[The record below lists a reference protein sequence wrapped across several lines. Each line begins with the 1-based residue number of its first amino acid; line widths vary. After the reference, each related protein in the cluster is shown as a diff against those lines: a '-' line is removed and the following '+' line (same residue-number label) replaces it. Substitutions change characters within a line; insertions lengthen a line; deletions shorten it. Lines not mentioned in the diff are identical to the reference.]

1 MKKNNR
7 SRRIDEMTE
16 DDVVVTSD
24 STTTVAGKPRSAAVY
39 LLLAFFFGFLGI
51 HNFYAGYVWRGL
63 IQLLMTLFAA
73 VFMFI
78 PLLIVGI
85 WVFLEICFVRTDVHG
100 IDFIPSPILR
110 IVAIVAY
117 LFSLFSFSY
126 FYAPTNIWV
135 IETVPARTNMAS

>member
-7 SRRIDEMTE
+7 TQKTAVVEDE
-16 DDVVVTSD
+16 DVVV
-24 STTTVAGKPRSAAVY
+24 STAPAATGKPKSAAVY
-39 LLLAFFFGFLGI
+39 LLLAFFFGFLGV
-51 HNFYAGYVWRGL
+51 HNFYAGYIWRGL

-85 WVFLEICFVRTDVHG
+85 WVFLEICFVGTDAQGVP
-100 IDFIPSPILR
+100 FVPSPIVR
-110 IVAIVAY
+110 IIAIVAY

-135 IETVPARTNMAS
+135 IETVPVQSGNAS

>member
-7 SRRIDEMTE
+7 TQKPVALENE
-16 DDVVVTSD
+16 DVAASVPLA
-24 STTTVAGKPRSAAVY
+24 AGKPKSAAVY

-51 HNFYAGYVWRGL
+51 HNFYAGYIWRGL

-73 VFMFI
+73 VFLFI

-85 WVFLEICFVRTDVHG
+85 WVFLEICFVGTDAQG
-100 IDFIPSPILR
+100 IPFVPSPILR
-110 IVAIVAY
+110 MIAIVAY

-135 IETVPARTNMAS
+135 IETVPVRSGTAS

>member
-7 SRRIDEMTE
+7 TQKPVALENE
-16 DDVVVTSD
+16 DVAASVPSA
-24 STTTVAGKPRSAAVY
+24 AGKPKSAAVY
-39 LLLAFFFGFLGI
+39 VLLAFFFGFLGI
-51 HNFYAGYVWRGL
+51 HNFYAGYIWRGL

-73 VFMFI
+73 VFLFI

-85 WVFLEICFVRTDVHG
+85 WVFLEICFVGTDAQG
-100 IDFIPSPILR
+100 IPFVPSPILR
-110 IVAIVAY
+110 IIAIVAY

-135 IETVPARTNMAS
+135 IETVPVRSGTAS

>member
-7 SRRIDEMTE
+7 TQKPIEVEDE
-16 DDVVVTSD
+16 DVVV
-24 STTTVAGKPRSAAVY
+24 STQSTAGKPKSAAVY

-51 HNFYAGYVWRGL
+51 HNFYAGYIWRGL

-73 VFMFI
+73 VFLFI

-85 WVFLEICFVRTDVHG
+85 WVFLEICFVGTDAQG
-100 IDFIPSPILR
+100 IPFVPSPILR
-110 IVAIVAY
+110 IIAIIAY

-135 IETVPARTNMAS
+135 IETVPVQFETNS

>member
-7 SRRIDEMTE
+7 TQKPVVVEDE
-16 DDVVVTSD
+16 DVVV
-24 STTTVAGKPRSAAVY
+24 STPSTAGKPKSAAVY

-51 HNFYAGYVWRGL
+51 HNFYAGYIWRGL

-73 VFMFI
+73 VFLFI

-85 WVFLEICFVRTDVHG
+85 WVFLEICFVGADAQG
-100 IDFIPSPILR
+100 IPFVPSPILR

-135 IETVPARTNMAS
+135 IETVPVRSETAS

>member
-7 SRRIDEMTE
+7 TQKPAVVEDE
-16 DDVVVTSD
+16 DVVVSTSPA
-24 STTTVAGKPRSAAVY
+24 VGKQKSAAIY

-51 HNFYAGYVWRGL
+51 HNFYAGYIWRGL

-73 VFMFI
+73 VFLFI
-78 PLLIVGI
+78 PLLIVGV
-85 WVFLEICFVRTDVHG
+85 WVFLEICFVGTDAQG
-100 IDFIPSPILR
+100 IPFVPSPILR
-110 IVAIVAY
+110 IIAIVAY

-135 IETVPARTNMAS
+135 IETVPVQSGTAS

>member
-7 SRRIDEMTE
+7 TQKPAVVEDE
-16 DDVVVTSD
+16 DVVVSA
-24 STTTVAGKPRSAAVY
+24 SPAVGKQKSAAVY

-51 HNFYAGYVWRGL
+51 HNFYAGYIWRGL

-73 VFMFI
+73 VFLFI

-85 WVFLEICFVRTDVHG
+85 WVFLEICFVGTDAQG
-100 IDFIPSPILR
+100 IPFVPSPILR
-110 IVAIVAY
+110 IIAIVAY

-135 IETVPARTNMAS
+135 IETVPVQSGTAS

>member
-7 SRRIDEMTE
+7 TQKP
-16 DDVVVTSD
+16 VVVED
-24 STTTVAGKPRSAAVY
+24 EDVAVSTPSTAGKSKSAAVY

-51 HNFYAGYVWRGL
+51 HNFYAGYIWRGL

-73 VFMFI
+73 VFLFI

-85 WVFLEICFVRTDVHG
+85 WVFLEICFVGTDAQGVP
-100 IDFIPSPILR
+100 FVPSPILR
-110 IVAIVAY
+110 IIAIVAY

-135 IETVPARTNMAS
+135 IETVPVRSGTAS

>member
-7 SRRIDEMTE
+7 TQKPAVVEDE
-16 DDVVVTSD
+16 DVVVSTSPA
-24 STTTVAGKPRSAAVY
+24 VGKQKSAAIY

-51 HNFYAGYVWRGL
+51 HNFYAGYIWRGL

-73 VFMFI
+73 VFLFI

-85 WVFLEICFVRTDVHG
+85 WVFLEICFVGTDAQG
-100 IDFIPSPILR
+100 IPFVPSPILR
-110 IVAIVAY
+110 IIAIVAY

-135 IETVPARTNMAS
+135 IETVPVQSGTAS

>member
-7 SRRIDEMTE
+7 TQKPVVIEDE
-16 DDVVVTSD
+16 DVAV
-24 STTTVAGKPRSAAVY
+24 STPSIAGKPKSAAVY

-51 HNFYAGYVWRGL
+51 HNFYAGYIWRGL

-73 VFMFI
+73 VFLFI

-85 WVFLEICFVRTDVHG
+85 WVFLEICFVGTDAQG
-100 IDFIPSPILR
+100 IPFVPSPILR
-110 IVAIVAY
+110 IIAIVAY

-135 IETVPARTNMAS
+135 IETVPVRSGTAS